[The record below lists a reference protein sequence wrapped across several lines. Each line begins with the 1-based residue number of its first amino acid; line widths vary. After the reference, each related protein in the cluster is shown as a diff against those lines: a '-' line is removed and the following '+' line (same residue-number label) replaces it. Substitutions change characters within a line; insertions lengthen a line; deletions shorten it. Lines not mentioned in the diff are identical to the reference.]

1 MQSRTTSDRAVP
13 LPALTSS
20 SDQTPIAQL
29 GVPSATAKTSA
40 AVNWTRLRTSN
51 DQTRS
56 ASGNPQT
63 APSVATPITAAL
75 ATAATET
82 SDCADLP
89 TPPDSRAC
97 QRRSESSDKGDEG
110 DEHRGV
116 EKPRQGLT

>member
-13 LPALTSS
+13 LPALASS

-75 ATAATET
+75 DC
-82 SDCADLP
+82 SHRNNDCADLP

-116 EKPRQGLT
+116 EKPRQELT